1 MPCGWFNNKILQ
13 KIQDLSLN
21 KNKEL
26 LKKLPD
32 ILLYCNNKYNIVVI
46 LLIHYKLKKDEA
58 IKILNDM
65 QLEIAK
71 WRTVAKKLGMGSSE
85 IEQMKRAF
93 RDLE

>member
-1 MPCGWFNNKILQ
+1 
-13 KIQDLSLN
+13 
-21 KNKEL
+21 
-26 LKKLPD
+26 
-32 ILLYCNNKYNIVVI
+32 
-46 LLIHYKLKKDEA
+46 
-58 IKILNDM
+58 M